1 MLEKWQQAGR
11 ACHEW
16 LWACVTIMFWVL
28 GLDLEGT
35 VKAMGMETEQATE
48 LDPGA
53 HTCLRSLVWRGIHQV
68 LSQAPEHRRACTLHT
83 DWCG

>member
-11 ACHEW
+11 ACRVW

-28 GLDLEGT
+28 GLDCFRTDLEGT

-53 HTCLRSLVWRGIHQV
+53 HIRLRSLVWRGIH
-68 LSQAPEHRRACTLHT
+68 RC
-83 DWCG
+83 